1 MLIVPNLNLAKT
13 MEKLPKTNRRIKI
26 EFVRLASVASVGFSL
41 LFVANTFAQ
50 NPPLP
55 PGAPAA
61 ASEAT
66 AERVIVTGS
75 NIPTSE
81 ETGPT
86 AVDTYR
92 TEDIQKL
99 GVMNQTDLL
108 NKLPIEA
115 GGTINENI
123 ANGGDGSVIPNLRG
137 LLPKETLVLVDGK
150 RVAPNANGVG
160 VDINLIPFPMIDRI
174 EILKDGASAIYGA
187 DAIAG
192 VFNIILK
199 HKFRGLEI
207 GGTIG
212 NTNLGASNDAH
223 EVEARMIAGTGDD
236 KTDILIIAD
245 AYDRGAIF
253 SRDRNLTANAQA
265 IRFGGGD
272 GRSSNR
278 PGGIVTS
285 DGNFILDP
293 TLAAPTPHSAPNAQT
308 SSQYIPKPSVGRF
321 HHVSGLG

>member
-1 MLIVPNLNLAKT
+1 MPNPKPSLNLAKT

-50 NPPLP
+50 NPPVT
-55 PGAPAA
+55 PGAQPAA
-61 ASEAT
+61 EAT

-81 ETGPT
+81 ETGPLP
-86 AVDTYR
+86 VDTYR

-99 GVMNQTDLL
+99 GVVNQTDLL

-115 GGTINENI
+115 GGTINPNI
-123 ANGGDGSVIPNLRG
+123 ANAGDGAVIPNLRG

-150 RVAPNANGVG
+150 RVAQNANGLG

-212 NTNLGASNDAH
+212 NTNLGASND
-223 EVEARMIAGTGDD
+223 
-236 KTDILIIAD
+236 
-245 AYDRGAIF
+245 
-253 SRDRNLTANAQA
+253 
-265 IRFGGGD
+265 
-272 GRSSNR
+272 
-278 PGGIVTS
+278 
-285 DGNFILDP
+285 
-293 TLAAPTPHSAPNAQT
+293 
-308 SSQYIPKPSVGRF
+308 
-321 HHVSGLG
+321 

>member
-1 MLIVPNLNLAKT
+1 

-41 LFVANTFAQ
+41 LFAANTFGQA
-50 NPPLP
+50 PPLGGGPP
-55 PGAPAA
+55 PGSTGTGP
-61 ASEAT
+61 EAT

-81 ETGPT
+81 ETGPNP
-86 AVDTYR
+86 VDTYR

-99 GVMNQTDLL
+99 GVVNQTDLL
-108 NKLPIEA
+108 NKLPIQA
-115 GGTINENI
+115 GGTINQNI

-192 VFNIILK
+192 VFNIILI

-207 GGTIG
+207 GGT
-212 NTNLGASNDAH
+212 
-223 EVEARMIAGTGDD
+223 
-236 KTDILIIAD
+236 
-245 AYDRGAIF
+245 
-253 SRDRNLTANAQA
+253 
-265 IRFGGGD
+265 
-272 GRSSNR
+272 
-278 PGGIVTS
+278 
-285 DGNFILDP
+285 
-293 TLAAPTPHSAPNAQT
+293 
-308 SSQYIPKPSVGRF
+308 
-321 HHVSGLG
+321 